1 MSNIPEYS
9 VSEISFSIK
18 TSLESQFNRVKIKG
32 EISGL
37 TVAKSGHIY
46 LTLKD
51 QEATLSSIIWK
62 GRTSLLEIMP
72 EEGLEVI
79 ALGKISTY
87 MPRSNYNFII
97 ENISFA
103 GEGALLKLI
112 EQRKKK
118 LEKLGFFDE
127 KNKKKLPY
135 IPNII
140 GIITSPTGAVI
151 EDMKKRIKER
161 FPSNIFLWPVAVQGN
176 SSEKEIEKAIIG
188 FNLLEIKPDV
198 IIIARGGGSLE
209 DLMSFN
215 SEKIATA
222 IYKSNI
228 PIISAVGH
236 ETDFSISDFVAD
248 YRSSTPT
255 AAADI
260 VVPERKE
267 LWKKIQYITENKK
280 NYLDN
285 LINLKTY
292 KLDTLE
298 ARVVEPKI
306 FLSNLEEK
314 LKNECEKII
323 NFISSYMK
331 RIESL
336 ISSLNLLK
344 QDKKIKDYNINL
356 AKQFNYFKQ
365 SFSVLIKKKSDKME
379 NKIKILQSSSYERW
393 LEKGFVVVKGKD
405 NKLIKNLRM
414 LKNYKDIILNFSDGK
429 ALAKIEK
436 HDSDR

>member
-9 VSEISFSIK
+9 VSEISSSIK

-62 GRTSLLEIMP
+62 SRATLLEIIP

-118 LEKLGFFDE
+118 LENLGFFAE

-161 FPSNIFLWPVAVQGN
+161 FPSNILLWPVAVQGN
-176 SSEKEIEKAIIG
+176 NSEKEIESAILG

-215 SEKIATA
+215 SENIANA
-222 IYKSNI
+222 IHKSNI

-248 YRSSTPT
+248 YRASTPT

-260 VVPERKE
+260 VVPEKEE
-267 LWKKIQYITENKK
+267 LWKKIRYITENKK
-280 NYLDN
+280 NYADN

-298 ARVVEPKI
+298 ARILEPKI
-306 FLSNLEEK
+306 FLSSLEEK
-314 LKNECEKII
+314 LNNKCEKII
-323 NFISSYMK
+323 DLITSYIQ

-336 ISSLNLLK
+336 INSINLLK
-344 QDKKIKDYNINL
+344 QDRKIKEHNINL
-356 AKQFNYFKQ
+356 DKQFNYFKQ
-365 SFSVLIKKKSDKME
+365 IFSSLVKKKLDTLD
-379 NKIKILQSSSYERW
+379 NKVRILQSSSYERW

-405 NKLIKNLRM
+405 NKLIKNLSM
-414 LKNYKDIILNFSDGK
+414 LKNYQDIILNFSDGK
-429 ALAKIEK
+429 ATAKVKKYDNE
-436 HDSDR
+436 R

>member
-62 GRTSLLEIMP
+62 GRASLLEIMP

-118 LEKLGFFDE
+118 LENLGFFAE

-161 FPSNIFLWPVAVQGN
+161 FPSNILLWPVAVQGN
-176 SSEKEIEKAIIG
+176 DSEKEIESAIKG

-215 SEKIATA
+215 SENIATA

-248 YRSSTPT
+248 HRASTPT

-260 VVPERKE
+260 VVPEKKE
-267 LWKKIQYITENKK
+267 LWKKIQYVSDNKK
-280 NYLDN
+280 NYIDN

-298 ARVVEPKI
+298 AKILEPTM
-306 FLSNLEEK
+306 FLSSLQEK
-314 LKNECEKII
+314 LNNECEKII
-323 NFISSYMK
+323 SFISSYMK

-344 QDKKIKDYNINL
+344 QDRKIKDNNINL
-356 AKQFNYFKQ
+356 IKQFNYFKQ
-365 SFSVLIKKKSDKME
+365 SFSILIKKKSDIME
-379 NKIKILQSSSYERW
+379 NKIRILQSSSYERW

-405 NKLIKNLRM
+405 NKLIKNLRI
-414 LKNYKDIILNFSDGK
+414 LKNYKDVILNFSDGK
-429 ALAKIEK
+429 VIAEIKKYDNEK
-436 HDSDR
+436 

>member
-9 VSEISFSIK
+9 VSEISSSIK
-18 TSLESQFNRVKIKG
+18 TSLESQFSRVKIKG

-62 GRTSLLEIMP
+62 SRAILLEIIP

-87 MPRSNYNFII
+87 MPRSNYNFIV

-118 LEKLGFFDE
+118 LEKLGFFSE
-127 KNKKKLPY
+127 KNKKELPY

-161 FPSNIFLWPVAVQGN
+161 FPSNILLWPVAVQGN
-176 SSEKEIEKAIIG
+176 NAEKEIESAISG
-188 FNLLEIKPDV
+188 FNLLEVKPDV

-215 SEKIATA
+215 SENIATA
-222 IYKSNI
+222 IHKSNI

-248 YRSSTPT
+248 CRASTPT

-260 VVPERKE
+260 VVPEREE

-280 NYLDN
+280 NYVDN

-298 ARVVEPKI
+298 ARILEPKI
-306 FLSNLEEK
+306 FLSSLQEK
-314 LKNECEKII
+314 LNNKCEKII
-323 NFISSYMK
+323 SLISSYMQ

-336 ISSLNLLK
+336 INSLNLLK
-344 QDKKIKDYNINL
+344 QDRKIKEYNINL
-356 AKQFNYFKQ
+356 NKQFNYFKQ
-365 SFSVLIKKKSDKME
+365 SFRVLVKKKSDTMD
-379 NKIKILQSSSYERW
+379 NKVRILQSSSYERW
-393 LEKGFVVVKGKD
+393 LEKGFVVVKGED
-405 NKLIKNLRM
+405 NKLIKKTQPSMEKIN
-414 LKNYKDIILNFSDGK
+414 IL
-429 ALAKIEK
+429 
-436 HDSDR
+436 

>member
-1 MSNIPEYS
+1 MSNTPEYS
-9 VSEISFSIK
+9 VSEISLSIK
-18 TSLESQFNRVKIKG
+18 TSLEAQFSRVKIKG

-37 TVAKSGHIY
+37 TVAKSGHVY
-46 LTLKD
+46 LNLKD
-51 QEATLSSIIWK
+51 KEATLSSIIWK
-62 GRTSLLEIMP
+62 SRANLLEIMP

-118 LEKLGFFDE
+118 LERLGFFSE

-161 FPSNIFLWPVAVQGN
+161 FPSNILLWPVAVQGN
-176 SSEKEIEKAIIG
+176 DAEKEIESAIMG

-215 SEKIATA
+215 SENIATA
-222 IYKSNI
+222 IYNSNI

-248 YRSSTPT
+248 YRASTPT
-255 AAADI
+255 SAADI
-260 VVPERKE
+260 VVPERDE
-267 LWKKIQYITENKK
+267 LWKKVQYITENKK
-280 NYLDN
+280 NYVDN

-298 ARVVEPKI
+298 ARVLEPKV
-306 FLSNLEEK
+306 FLDSLQQK
-314 LKNECEKII
+314 LNNECEKII
-323 NFISSYMK
+323 SFIFNYMK
-331 RIESL
+331 RIESS
-336 ISSLNLLK
+336 IHSLNLLK
-344 QDKKIKDYNINL
+344 QDRKIKYSHATAIR
-356 AKQFNYFKQ
+356 
-365 SFSVLIKKKSDKME
+365 SV
-379 NKIKILQSSSYERW
+379 
-393 LEKGFVVVKGKD
+393 
-405 NKLIKNLRM
+405 
-414 LKNYKDIILNFSDGK
+414 
-429 ALAKIEK
+429 
-436 HDSDR
+436 

>member
-1 MSNIPEYS
+1 MSNIIEYT

-18 TSLESQFNRVKIKG
+18 TNLESQFSRVKIKG

-37 TVAKSGHIY
+37 TKAKSGHIY

-51 QEATLSSIIWK
+51 EEATLSSIIWK
-62 GRTSLLEIMP
+62 SRVSLLEIMP

-118 LEKLGFFDE
+118 LENLGFFSE
-127 KNKKKLPY
+127 KKKKKLPY
-135 IPNII
+135 IPNKI

-161 FPSNIFLWPVAVQGN
+161 FPSNILLWSVAVQGN
-176 SSEKEIEKAIIG
+176 ASEKEIENAIKG
-188 FNLLEIKPDV
+188 FNLLDIKPDV
-198 IIIARGGGSLE
+198 IILARGGGSLE

-215 SEKIATA
+215 SEKIAIA
-222 IYKSNI
+222 IYESKI

-248 YRSSTPT
+248 SRASTPT
-255 AAADI
+255 AAADM
-260 VVPERKE
+260 VVPEKKE
-267 LWKKIQYITENKK
+267 LWKKIQYLSENKK

-285 LINLKTY
+285 LINLQIY

-298 ARVVEPKI
+298 ARIVEPKI
-306 FLSNLEEK
+306 FLSGLEEK
-314 LKNECEKII
+314 LNNECEKIKS
-323 NFISSYMK
+323 FISNYMK
-331 RIESL
+331 RVESL
-336 ISSLNLLK
+336 INNMNLLK
-344 QDKKIKDYNINL
+344 QDRKIKEYNINL

-365 SFSVLIKKKSDKME
+365 SFSVLFKKKSDIMN
-379 NKIKILQSSSYERW
+379 NKITVLQSSSYERW
-393 LEKGFVVVKGKD
+393 LEKGFVFVKGTD

-414 LKNYKDIILNFSDGK
+414 LKNYKDVILNFSDGK
-429 ALAKIEK
+429 AIAKIK
-436 HDSDR
+436 KYDD

>member
-18 TSLESQFNRVKIKG
+18 ASLESQFNRVKIKG

-62 GRTSLLEIMP
+62 SRASLLEIMP

-112 EQRKKK
+112 EQRKKR
-118 LEKLGFFDE
+118 LENLGFFAE

-161 FPSNIFLWPVAVQGN
+161 FPSNIILWPVSVQGN
-176 SSEKEIEKAIIG
+176 DSEKEIESAIEG

-215 SEKIATA
+215 SENIATA

-248 YRSSTPT
+248 YRASTPT

-260 VVPERKE
+260 VVPEREE

-280 NYLDN
+280 NYIEN

-298 ARVVEPKI
+298 ARIVEPKI
-306 FLSNLEEK
+306 FLSSLQEK
-314 LKNECEKII
+314 LNNKCEKII
-323 NFISSYMK
+323 SFISSYMK

-336 ISSLNLLK
+336 INSLNLLK
-344 QDKKIKDYNINL
+344 QNRKIKDYKINL
-356 AKQFNYFKQ
+356 DKQFIYFKQ
-365 SFSVLIKKKSDKME
+365 SFSVLIKKKSDTMDYR
-379 NKIKILQSSSYERW
+379 IKILQSSSYERW
-393 LEKGFVVVKGKD
+393 LEKGFVVVKGED

-414 LKNYKDIILNFSDGK
+414 LKNYKNIILNFSDGK
-429 ALAKIEK
+429 AIAKVKKYDNE
-436 HDSDR
+436 R

>member
-9 VSEISFSIK
+9 VSEISSSIK

-62 GRTSLLEIMP
+62 SRAILLEIIP

-118 LEKLGFFDE
+118 LENLGFFAE

-161 FPSNIFLWPVAVQGN
+161 FPSNILLWPVAVQGN
-176 SSEKEIEKAIIG
+176 NSEKEIESAILG

-215 SEKIATA
+215 SENIANA
-222 IYKSNI
+222 IHKSNI

-248 YRSSTPT
+248 YRASTPT

-260 VVPERKE
+260 VVPEKEE
-267 LWKKIQYITENKK
+267 LWKKIRYITENKK
-280 NYLDN
+280 NYADN

-298 ARVVEPKI
+298 ARILEPKI
-306 FLSNLEEK
+306 FLSSLEEK
-314 LKNECEKII
+314 LNNKCEKII
-323 NFISSYMK
+323 DLITSYIQ

-336 ISSLNLLK
+336 INSINLLK
-344 QDKKIKDYNINL
+344 QDRKIKEHNINL
-356 AKQFNYFKQ
+356 DKQFNYFKQ
-365 SFSVLIKKKSDKME
+365 IFSSLVKKKLDTLD
-379 NKIKILQSSSYERW
+379 NKVRILQSSSYERW

-405 NKLIKNLRM
+405 NKLIKNLSM
-414 LKNYKDIILNFSDGK
+414 LKNYQDIILNFSDGK
-429 ALAKIEK
+429 ATAKVKKYDNE
-436 HDSDR
+436 R